1 MYAVHCTP
9 YNEMVVNHPSKHT
22 ESRYSQKNEKR
33 LNREKKYYGLNR
45 VKIEEI
51 NLNFI
56 SDKC

>member
-1 MYAVHCTP
+1 MMNTFPANTQSLNRVKKTK
-9 YNEMVVNHPSKHT
+9 S
-22 ESRYSQKNEKR
+22 

-51 NLNFI
+51 NLNFT